1 MATTVRTIVEDAL
14 GELNVLALG
23 ETASAGDGQAG
34 LRALNSLIDQW
45 AAEKLQ
51 IYGIVRTTW
60 TIVASTQTYTVGT
73 GGTVNIVRPQYIEH
87 VNFQDTSPTLTQ
99 EYQLSHLT
107 EDAWSRVPVK
117 TLTSP
122 FPTSWFYDSV
132 YPLGNLSFWP
142 IPTST
147 TLQGVIYAATAVP
160 EFAGLTTAVALPPGY
175 RRMFVKNL
183 AVDMAS
189 AYGRQ
194 VTPIMMKEA
203 EDTVSVVK
211 RNNKRTMDLSIDAG
225 ALIQG
230 RDGKFIYDVN
240 TGP

>member
-23 ETASAGDGQAG
+23 ESASGADAAAG
-34 LRALNSLIDQW
+34 LRALNNLIDQW

-60 TIVASTQTYTVGT
+60 TMVASTQTYTVGT
-73 GGTVNIVRPQYIEH
+73 GGDVNIARPQYIEH
-87 VNFQDTSPTLTQ
+87 VNFQDTSPSKDQ

-107 EDAWSRVPVK
+107 EDAWSRVPIK

-122 FPTSWFYDSV
+122 FPTSWYYDSA

-142 IPTST
+142 IPTSA
-147 TLQGVIYAATAVP
+147 TLEGVIYAATAVT
-160 EFAGLTTAVALPPGY
+160 EFAALGTSVALPPGY

-183 AVDMAS
+183 ALDLAAS
-189 AYGRQ
+189 YGREM
-194 VTPIMMKEA
+194 TASMMRDA
-203 EDTVSVVK
+203 EETVSVVK
-211 RNNKRTMDLSIDAG
+211 RNNKRTMDMSIDAG

-230 RDGKFIYDVN
+230 RDGRFIYDVN